1 MSIMKTWYI
10 MTHKNTL
17 FLFCLLFRFI
27 PKGYGLMYEFKVC
40 TLQSL
45 NAYFSLFSWSM
56 PCCDLSDTSLHIHV
70 CACAC
75 HKFTHSHVEGTKS
88 MLVALLHDDDGGGGG
103 DLFIS
108 RNILFSL
115 ALHSANSPMRQWSHK
130 RSLKTDVKSP
140 LKSTPNRTS
149 HLTADKVV
157 IDFIFYRCLGGGEDS
172 GPSWLLF
179 WWFGAGLCCVFVTK

>member
-1 MSIMKTWYI
+1 MIYYDPQKYFVFVLLVIPVHSQGLWFDVWVQSMYSAESKCIFFSVLMKYAMLWLEWHISAHT
-10 MTHKNTL
+10 
-17 FLFCLLFRFI
+17 C
-27 PKGYGLMYEFKVC
+27 VC
-40 TLQSL
+40 
-45 NAYFSLFSWSM
+45 
-56 PCCDLSDTSLHIHV
+56 V
-70 CACAC
+70 CAC

-88 MLVALLHDDDGGGGG
+88 MLVALLHDDDGGGGGG